1 LKITQEI
8 EPNTKP
14 TLPEADSGA
23 SEAEK
28 PKAEESSEKTEG

>member
-1 LKITQEI
+1 LTNTQEI
-8 EPNTKP
+8 EPNAKS

-28 PKAEESSEKTEG
+28 PNAEESSEKIDG